1 MGAYPLVAGETEMAQ
16 RTAEQ
21 TSSAALAA
29 SDEPVI
35 GSAPRRVRRAQ
46 LMRRLIRHR
55 GAVVGFVVLAFL
67 VLIALLAPF
76 IAPYDPIAVSRTT
89 LKPPSTQHWM
99 GTDNFGRDIFSR
111 VLYGTRISLRMGFIA
126 VGIAAVFGTAIGV
139 IAGTYGKVID
149 TILMRF
155 IDALMAFPGILL
167 ALTIA
172 AVLGPGLTNAMIAV
186 GIASIPTFARLVRS
200 SVLQVKETPY
210 VEAARA
216 IGCTDMQM
224 IRRHIFPNVLTPILV
239 LATLGIAGAIL
250 VGASLSFLGLGAQP
264 PSAEWGAM
272 LSQGRQFM
280 RTAWWIMAFPGLAIT
295 ITVMAANLVGD
306 GLRDALDPR
315 LKY

>member
-1 MGAYPLVAGETEMAQ
+1 MAQ
-16 RTAEQ
+16 RAVGE
-21 TSSAALAA
+21 AAAAVRADERGLALGA
-29 SDEPVI
+29 A
-35 GSAPRRVRRAQ
+35 GRRVRRAQ
-46 LMRRLIRHR
+46 ILRRILRHR
-55 GAVVGFVVLAFL
+55 GAVAGFAVLGIL
-67 VLIALLAPF
+67 LLIALLAPL

-89 LKPPSTQHWM
+89 LKPPSAQHWM
-99 GTDNFGRDIFSR
+99 GTDNIGRDIFSR

-126 VGIAAVFGTAIGV
+126 VAIAAVFGTAIGV
-139 IAGTYGKVID
+139 VAGTYGKIVENV
-149 TILMRF
+149 LMRF
-155 IDALMAFPGILL
+155 VDALMAFPGILL

-172 AVLGPGLTNAMIAV
+172 AVLGPGLFNAMIAV
-186 GIASIPTFARLVRS
+186 GVASIPTFARLVRS

-216 IGCTDMQM
+216 IGCTDVQM
-224 IRRHIFPNVLTPILV
+224 IRRHILPNVLTPILV

-264 PSAEWGAM
+264 PTAEWGAM

-315 LKY
+315 LKF

>member
-1 MGAYPLVAGETEMAQ
+1 MAERTVEQSATPVPVVGSDLSPVA
-16 RTAEQ
+16 TA
-21 TSSAALAA
+21 
-29 SDEPVI
+29 
-35 GSAPRRVRRAQ
+35 RRMRRAVV
-46 LMRRLIRHR
+46 LRRLLRHR
-55 GAVVGFVVLAFL
+55 GAVAGGVLLAFL
-67 VLIALLAPF
+67 VLIALLAPL

-89 LKPPSTQHWM
+89 LKPPSAQHLM
-99 GTDNFGRDIFSR
+99 GTDNIGRDILSR
-111 VLYGTRISLRMGFIA
+111 VIYGTRISLWMGFIA

-139 IAGTYGKVID
+139 VAGTYGKVVD
-149 TILMRF
+149 NILMRF

-172 AVLGPGLTNAMIAV
+172 AVLGPGIVNAMVAV
-186 GIASIPTFARLVRS
+186 GVASIPTFARLVRS
-200 SVLQVKETPY
+200 AVLQVKETPY
-210 VEAARA
+210 IEAARA
-216 IGCTDMQM
+216 IGCGDGQL
-224 IRRHIFPNVLTPILV
+224 IRRHILPNVLTPVLV

-264 PSAEWGAM
+264 PAAEWGAM

-295 ITVMAANLVGD
+295 VTVMAANLVGD

>member
-1 MGAYPLVAGETEMAQ
+1 MAQ
-16 RTAEQ
+16 RTVGERAAPVRAAE
-21 TSSAALAA
+21 SGLAQGGMA
-29 SDEPVI
+29 
-35 GSAPRRVRRAQ
+35 RRVRRAVV
-46 LMRRLIRHR
+46 LRRLLRHR
-55 GAVVGFVVLAFL
+55 GAVAGGVVLALL
-67 VLIALLAPF
+67 VLIALLAPLL
-76 IAPYDPIAVSRTT
+76 APYDPIAVSRTT
-89 LKPPSTQHWM
+89 LKPPSAQHLM
-99 GTDNFGRDIFSR
+99 GTDNIGRDILSR
-111 VLYGTRISLRMGFIA
+111 VIYGTRISLWMGFIA

-139 IAGTYGKVID
+139 VAGTYGKAID
-149 TILMRF
+149 SVLMRF

-172 AVLGPGLTNAMIAV
+172 AVLGPGIVNAMVAV

-200 SVLQVKETPY
+200 SVLQVKQMPY
-210 VEAARA
+210 IEAARA
-216 IGCTDMQM
+216 IGCADGQL
-224 IRRHIFPNVLTPILV
+224 IRRHILPNVLTPVLV
-239 LATLGIAGAIL
+239 LGTLGIAGAIL

-264 PSAEWGAM
+264 PTAEWGAM

>member
-1 MGAYPLVAGETEMAQ
+1 MAQ
-16 RTAEQ
+16 RTAGQ
-21 TSSAALAA
+21 LSSAEIAA
-29 SDEPVI
+29 QAAPVI
-35 GSAPRRVRRAQ
+35 GAASLRVRRAQ
-46 LMRRLIRHR
+46 LVRRLMRHR
-55 GAVVGFVVLAFL
+55 GAVAGFVVLAL
-67 VLIALLAPF
+67 LLLIALLAPLL
-76 IAPYDPIAVSRTT
+76 APYDPITVSRAT
-89 LKPPSTQHWM
+89 LKPPSAQHWM
-99 GTDNFGRDIFSR
+99 GTDNIGRDILSR
-111 VLYGTRISLRMGFIA
+111 VIYGTRISLRMGFIA

-149 TILMRF
+149 NILMRF

-200 SVLQVKETPY
+200 SVLQVTQTPY

-216 IGCTDMQM
+216 IGCTDVQM
-224 IRRHIFPNVLTPILV
+224 IRRHILPNVLTPILV

-264 PSAEWGAM
+264 PTAEWGAM